1 MKKGLFKVN
10 LFVSLFSLCLVG
22 CHPRYIKGQILR
34 IEETY
39 NKGFITRNDLLNIAY
54 YIDNEVKYNDEEFE
68 IKKIDYEKFD
78 ENIQYSI
85 KVATQKYIFK
95 DDGYEPKIDDL
106 EIVEFFG
113 NYDKV
118 YVIQMYDKNVC
129 VDILRMDRYIDGVL
143 IKSLSVGSYPGIVC
157 WVKD

>member
-1 MKKGLFKVN
+1 MKKSIFKAN
-10 LFVSLFSLCLVG
+10 LFVALFSLCLVG
-22 CHPRYIKGQILR
+22 CHPRYIKGEILR

-68 IKKIDYEKFD
+68 IKEIDNESFN
-78 ENIQYSI
+78 EEIQYSI

-95 DDGYEPKIDDL
+95 DEGYEPKIEDL
-106 EIVEFFG
+106 EIGNFFG
-113 NYDKV
+113 CYDKT
-118 YVIQMYDKNVC
+118 YVVQMRDKKIKVES
-129 VDILRMDRYIDGVL
+129 IIMDRYIDGVL
-143 IKSLSVGSYPGIVC
+143 IKTLARNCYPGIVC

>member
-1 MKKGLFKVN
+1 MKKSIFKAN
-10 LFVSLFSLCLVG
+10 LFVALFSLCLVG
-22 CHPRYIKGQILR
+22 CHPRYIKGEILR

-54 YIDNEVKYNDEEFE
+54 YIDHEVKYNDEEFE

-95 DDGYEPKIDDL
+95 DEGYEPKIEDL
-106 EIVEFFG
+106 NIVKFYG
-113 NYDKV
+113 SYDKT
-118 YVIQMYDKNVC
+118 YVIRMHDINVC
-129 VDILRMDRYIDGVL
+129 VDILEMDRYIDGVL

-157 WVKD
+157 WVID

>member
-85 KVATQKYIFK
+85 KVATQKYIFR

>member
-1 MKKGLFKVN
+1 MKKGLFQIN

-54 YIDNEVKYNDEEFE
+54 YIDHEVKYNDEEFE
-68 IKKIDYEKFD
+68 IKEIDNECFN
-78 ENIQYSI
+78 EEIQYSI
-85 KVATQKYIFK
+85 KVATQKYILK
-95 DDGYEPKIDDL
+95 DDVYEPKIEDL
-106 EIVEFFG
+106 NIIKFYG
-113 NYDKV
+113 CYNKT
-118 YVIQMYDKNVC
+118 YVIRIHDINVDVDYAQMDT
-129 VDILRMDRYIDGVL
+129 YIDGVL
-143 IKSLSVGSYPGIVC
+143 IKYRFCASYPGIVC

>member
-1 MKKGLFKVN
+1 MKKSIFKAN
-10 LFVSLFSLCLVG
+10 LFATLFSLCLVG
-22 CHPRYIKGQILR
+22 CYPRYIKGQILR

-68 IKKIDYEKFD
+68 IKKIDYEKFN
-78 ENIQYSI
+78 ENFQYSI
-85 KVATQKYIFK
+85 KVVTQKFIFK
-95 DDGYEPKIDDL
+95 DDGYEPKIEDL

-118 YVIQMYDKNVC
+118 YVFQC
-129 VDILRMDRYIDGVL
+129 T
-143 IKSLSVGSYPGIVC
+143 IKMSV
-157 WVKD
+157 

>member
-1 MKKGLFKVN
+1 MEKTLSRTI
-10 LFVSLFSLCLVG
+10 LLTSLFSLCLVG
-22 CHPRYIKGQILR
+22 CHPRYIKGEILR

-54 YIDNEVKYNDEEFE
+54 YIDHEVKYNDEEFE

-95 DDGYEPKIDDL
+95 DEGYESKIEDL
-106 EIVEFFG
+106 EIGNFFG
-113 NYDKV
+113 CYDKT
-118 YVIQMYDKNVC
+118 YVVQIRDKKIKVES
-129 VDILRMDRYIDGVL
+129 IIMDRYIDGVL
-143 IKSLSVGSYPGIVC
+143 IKMLARNCYPGIVC
-157 WVKD
+157 WAKD